1 MAFYKKIEGDL
12 LKGEGISSPVVT
24 LKAEDK
30 DNYTYPQDGWYWFDT
45 FEEALAFFA
54 DQSKGSITMRQARLA
69 LLNEGLLTTV
79 DEAIAN
85 STDEVLKVEWEYATE
100 VRRDWSSLIAMAISL
115 GMTEEQLDDLFI
127 KASKL

>member
-1 MAFYKKIEGDL
+1 MFYKKIEGDL
-12 LKGEGISSPVVT
+12 LKGENISSPVVT

-30 DNYTYPQDGWYWFDT
+30 DNYIYPQDGWYWFDT
-45 FEEALAFFA
+45 FDEALAFFA

-69 LLNEGLLTTV
+69 LLGEGLLTTV

-100 VRRDWSSLIAMAISL
+100 VRRDWSNLIAMATSL